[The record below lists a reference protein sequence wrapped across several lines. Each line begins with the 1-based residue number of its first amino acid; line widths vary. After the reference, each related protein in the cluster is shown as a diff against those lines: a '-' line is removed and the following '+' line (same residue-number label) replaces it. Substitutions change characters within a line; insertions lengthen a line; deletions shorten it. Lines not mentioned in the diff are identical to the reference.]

1 MKNRNKR
8 RSKMEDRSRS
18 GTMGFRSKLVM
29 EVELVGR
36 SEVVG
41 RAGYMILRLRFGLKS
56 GVP

>member
-8 RSKMEDRSRS
+8 WSESEDRSRS
-18 GTMGFRSKLVM
+18 GTTGFRSQPVT
-29 EVELVGR
+29 EAELDGR

-41 RAGYMILRLRFGLKS
+41 KVGCMILELRFGLKS